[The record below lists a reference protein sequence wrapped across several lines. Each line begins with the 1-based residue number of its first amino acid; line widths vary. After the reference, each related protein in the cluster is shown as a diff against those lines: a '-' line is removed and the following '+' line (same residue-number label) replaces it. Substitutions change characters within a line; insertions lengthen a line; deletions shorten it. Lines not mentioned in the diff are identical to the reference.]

1 MKVFILQSLLLLLS
15 RTPTSFTSPVFSVD
29 DQLNLHRVVER
40 NVFDVACQTGTSG
53 DGDGSGGSGEY
64 SDCEREQETIL
75 KPTKPYPKPHILS
88 LKVDTTITARYV
100 STTVVTTMINEAPV
114 SQDSNFRF
122 RLSDESFI
130 SDFFMVVNDQ
140 VYQSEVK
147 EKEAAQKAYNEAKSR
162 GQTASQVKQS
172 DTDFTKFETNVNLSP
187 NTTASFHLTFQE
199 HLRRKNGVFRY
210 KINLFPNEIVQELM
224 ADVYITEPQGISFA
238 NITWEQDYLLNNY
251 TLYNALSVDNKSDTE
266 VHAHFN
272 PSAVDQEGV
281 STSGLEGDLVIT
293 YDVVHGN
300 SAGQIEIVNGY
311 FVHHIS
317 PVNLNV
323 TRKNVVFVID
333 TSGSMY
339 GTKIAQTK
347 DAMETIIDDVREF
360 DRFNIITFASSADQ
374 WKSNLVNATKE
385 NKEEAKVFVNGFVAS
400 GGTNLHYGL
409 MLAVR
414 VLKDMEEGSDDSLL
428 EASDSNDALP
438 MIILL
443 TDGQPTSGHTD
454 STYIVNSITK
464 EIQGDIA
471 LFSLAFGTGA
481 DYKLLEKLSGHNQ
494 GLARQIYE
502 DSSANLQLE
511 GFYDEVATPLLH
523 HVSVQYPEDKVE
535 VDSLTQ
541 TNFIS
546 YFEGTELVIAGKLKE
561 NFTGNELSAV
571 VSANSFDINYEWGL
585 TKEIARPEEEIDQND
600 PVLKPRVVDD
610 FARRL
615 WAYATIKSLLEK
627 QNIAMTSAEKLS
639 LRERALL
646 LALNYTFV
654 TPLTSL
660 IIIKPD
666 EEMGF
671 GNSIGEDVSNTAPR
685 GGGRP
690 SRRGYLHSGSG
701 GKDNSR
707 GGDPHIVVEDPDS
720 EVRLCFDIHGQEGTV
735 VSLVED
741 PILGVTVN
749 GEMVEKDTF
758 TSVKL
763 NTSSPSYFGRIAI
776 QLGQDWI
783 TISPD
788 SILINVDR
796 HLKWVLYSEANISSC
811 RLEIS
816 KEELVKL
823 SCENGVVMNVLRHEI
838 PGDSNYHFDFFLG
851 EGRMFSDSAN
861 GIIGQFQRRSLT
873 VLESSVRHLV
883 RYGGRKAQLSLD
895 GKNLKVYEIYRPRTG
910 TCWATYA
917 KKGLPMLETKYEDYK
932 LPNLFSKLSPN

>member
-1 MKVFILQSLLLLLS
+1 MKILILQLLVMLISYS
-15 RTPTSFTSPVFSVD
+15 RMGVSSPV
-29 DQLNLHRVVER
+29 QAWQINERHER
-40 NVFDVACQTGTSG
+40 NVGCNNEEGSG
-53 DGDGSGGSGEY
+53 DVGSG
-64 SDCEREQETIL
+64 DIL
-75 KPTKPYPKPHILS
+75 GCDTDQVDSLLPTPASRRYRKPRILS
-88 LKVDTTITARYV
+88 QKVESSITARYV
-100 STTVVTTMINEAPV
+100 STTVVTRIKNGAPV
-114 SQDSNFRF
+114 SQDSNFWF
-122 RLSDESFI
+122 RLSKGAFI
-130 SDFFMVVNDQ
+130 SDFFMKVNGRI
-140 VYQSEVK
+140 YQAEVQ
-147 EKEAAQKAYNEAKSR
+147 EKEAAQKAYNEAKRR
-162 GQTASQVKQS
+162 GKTASQVKQS
-172 DTDFTKFETNVNLSP
+172 QNDANKFETNINLSP

-199 HLRRKNGVFRY
+199 LLRRKDGVFQHR
-210 KINLFPNEIVQELM
+210 INLYPKEIVRNLIAE
-224 ADVYITEPQGISFA
+224 VYITEPQGISFA
-238 NITWEQDYLLNNY
+238 NITWEQDSSL
-251 TLYNALSVDNKSDTE
+251 TTDFLYDALSVHYKSDTE
-266 VHAHFN
+266 VHALFN
-272 PSAVDQEGV
+272 PSEVDQEGL
-281 STSGLEGDLVIT
+281 SETGLQGDLVIT
-293 YDVVHGN
+293 YDVVHDTG
-300 SAGQIEIVNGY
+300 AGHIEIVNGY

-317 PVNLNV
+317 PVNIPA

-333 TSGSMY
+333 TSGSMM
-339 GTKIAQTK
+339 GTKMAQTK
-347 DAMETIIDDVREF
+347 AAMETIIDDVREF

-374 WKSNLVNATKE
+374 WKSYLVNATKK
-385 NKEEAKVFVNGFVAS
+385 NKEEAKEFVNGFLAY

-414 VLKDMEEGSDDSLL
+414 ALKDMEEGSGDSLL

-443 TDGQPTSGHTD
+443 TDGQPTSGQTNP
-454 STYIVNSITK
+454 TYIVNSITK
-464 EIQGDIA
+464 EIQGEIA

-523 HVSVQYPEDKVE
+523 HISVEYPEDKVE

-585 TKEIARPEEEIDQND
+585 TKEIARSEEVIDQND

-610 FARRL
+610 FAQRL

-646 LALNYTFV
+646 LALKYKFV

-666 EEMGF
+666 EEKGF
-671 GNSIGEDVSNTAPR
+671 DDSIGEDGTPVSNTAPR
-685 GGGRP
+685 GRGTP
-690 SRRGYLHSGSG
+690 SRTSPSRTYSSRPGSG
-701 GKDNSR
+701 AA
-707 GGDPHIVVEDPDS
+707 GDPHIVVEDPDS
-720 EVRLCFDIHGQEGTV
+720 EVRLCFDIHGPEGTV

-749 GEMVEKDTF
+749 GEMVEKDNF
-758 TSVKL
+758 TSVNPNKP
-763 NTSSPSYFGRIAI
+763 SPSYFGRIAI

-783 TISPD
+783 TISPE
-788 SILINVDR
+788 SVLINDDR
-796 HLKWVLYSEANISSC
+796 HLEWVLFSEANINTC
-811 RLEIS
+811 RLEIF

-823 SCENGVVMNVLRHEI
+823 SCENGVVMKVLRHQI
-838 PGDSNYHFDFFLG
+838 PGDSHQHFDFFLG
-851 EGRMFSDSAN
+851 EGRMFSNSVD

-873 VLESSVRHLV
+873 VLESSVHHLV
-883 RYGGRKAQLSLD
+883 KYGGTKAQLSLD

-917 KKGLPMLETKYEDYK
+917 KNGLPMLETKYEDYK